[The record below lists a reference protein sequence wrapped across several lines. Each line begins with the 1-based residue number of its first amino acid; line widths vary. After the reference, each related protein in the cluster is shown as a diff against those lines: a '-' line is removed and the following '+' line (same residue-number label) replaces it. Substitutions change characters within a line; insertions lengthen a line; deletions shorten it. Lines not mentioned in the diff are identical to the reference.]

1 MTHLTPHFTLEELTH
16 TDHRTLDNVP
26 TEHERCIIDGKE
38 VVVDAVANL
47 PRLADFLEQIKVVLG
62 NKPIMVNSGFRSE
75 AVNNAVGSSNKSDHR
90 RGCAA
95 DIRVPGMTPDQVV
108 RAIIASGL
116 LEIAAPRI
124 TTESAPSCSEAA
136 AVRALSWSAFTSWSM
151 FTATTF
157 SPATLVAAA
166 TKDGSSCIACA
177 DSSSVILF

>member
-1 MTHLTPHFTLEELTH
+1 MTQLTPHFTAEELTH
-16 TDHRTLDNVP
+16 TDHRTLDNTP
-26 TEHERCIIDGKE
+26 TENERCIIDSKE
-38 VVVDAVANL
+38 VFVNAVANL

-116 LEIAAPRI
+116 PYQQLIREFDRWTHIAIPTYEHDAPKLSKLI
-124 TTESAPSCSEAA
+124 IDKEGT
-136 AVRALSWSAFTSWSM
+136 RAFA
-151 FTATTF
+151 
-157 SPATLVAAA
+157 
-166 TKDGSSCIACA
+166 
-177 DSSSVILF
+177 